1 MTYPVDEGLAP
12 GSGLAVGSGG
22 LAVGRAGEVRI
33 PVVAITGAAVG
44 VKRVPLVDGPM
55 GGGGPI
61 GGPPGA
67 GVLGVCVP
75 AGGGCGRPLEPAS

>member
-1 MTYPVDEGLAP
+1 MIYPVDEGLAP
-12 GSGLAVGSGG
+12 GAG

-44 VKRVPLVDGPM
+44 VRRVPLVDGPM

-67 GVLGVCVP
+67 GALGV
-75 AGGGCGRPLEPAS
+75 